1 MQLELQNVGYS
12 YNGKELVLRH
22 VNYRFEGGRIYAI
35 TGRSEIGRASCRERV

>member
-22 VNYRFEGGRIYAI
+22 VNYLSLIHI
-35 TGRSEIGRASCRERV
+35 